1 MKDMLLRR
9 KNRYL
14 HTIVRSLFAFVPI
27 QSEEAAPMLYSL
39 FQSPD
44 LAQLLNRL
52 FFTAISIGAILAV
65 IKIMWG
71 GYTYMA
77 SNLWTS
83 KDSAK
88 KTIQNAVIGLL
99 ILLSVYLILYQIN
112 PCLLNLDIL
121 TSVESG
127 VSNCSPQN
135 R

>member
-1 MKDMLLRR
+1 MRPLLFSQFLQR
-9 KNRYL
+9 L
-14 HTIVRSLFAFVPI
+14 TPGLFAFVPI
-27 QSEEAAPMLYSL
+27 QSEEAAPMLYNL
-39 FQSPD
+39 FQSTD
-44 LAQLLNRL
+44 LAQLLNQL

-83 KDSAK
+83 KDGAK
-88 KTIQNAVIGLL
+88 KTIQNAIIGLL